1 MLSSVVAGAMWFIA
15 LQSVRAASRLS
26 LGLGEPRVLAPCSST
41 RACSCPIQV
50 LQPSIGLV
58 IAIVVHVGLF
68 GTAPWLLPIHSSS
81 RVLAAS
87 SGIYQ
92 MTLVAQL
99 HLLVVHILSIAEV
112 RHLGLSSACSSCVL

>member
-1 MLSSVVAGAMWFIA
+1 MLSSVVAMCFIA

-58 IAIVVHVGLF
+58 IAVVVHVGLL

-92 MTLVAQL
+92 MALVAQL

-112 RHLGLSSACSSCVL
+112 RHLGLSSTCSSCVL